1 MDIKYLPKYNAVQEL
16 YAAKTGYPF
25 MGVVGVASIGT
36 DIDNIGTDTI
46 GTDTIGTETETIG
59 TIGTDAE
66 GGE

>member
-16 YAAKTGYPF
+16 YAAKTGHPF

-36 DIDNIGTDTI
+36 DTIGTDIDNIGTE
-46 GTDTIGTETETIG
+46 TIGTETETIG